1 MLNYRLYIVY
11 NTNTVTKLQVLQIL
25 LLEPLL
31 YVLNL
36 ASSTLNACLDLD
48 TEYILS
54 LNSIIQSCLFVW
66 IKAKK
71 CYLQKKKEREKGKKG
86 REREIHALLTKAM
99 EWALPALPNALNEG
113 LIIIWKNDCLKLIKG
128 TWSHLSGFLYS
139 KIFLHNINN
148 KYFSLLKP
156 TVDKYI
162 YETF

>member
-31 YVLNL
+31 YVLNH

-54 LNSIIQSCLFVW
+54 LNSIIQSYLFVW

-86 REREIHALLTKAM
+86 RERERD
-99 EWALPALPNALNEG
+99 P
-113 LIIIWKNDCLKLIKG
+113 CLADKSNGVG
-128 TWSHLSGFLYS
+128 TSSLAKCS
-139 KIFLHNINN
+139 KRRPHH
-148 KYFSLLKP
+148 YLK
-156 TVDKYI
+156 K
-162 YETF
+162 

>member
-48 TEYILS
+48 IEYILS
-54 LNSIIQSCLFVW
+54 LNSIIQSYLFVW

-71 CYLQKKKEREKGKKG
+71 MLLTKEEREGKRKERE
-86 REREIHALLTKAM
+86 RERD
-99 EWALPALPNALNEG
+99 P
-113 LIIIWKNDCLKLIKG
+113 CLADKSNGVG
-128 TWSHLSGFLYS
+128 TSSLAKCS
-139 KIFLHNINN
+139 KRRPHH
-148 KYFSLLKP
+148 YLK
-156 TVDKYI
+156 K
-162 YETF
+162 